1 MWKGRGARLGC
12 FKREMMPSGD
22 FYYFLSYTL
31 AYIHNIHT
39 LAYIHNIHSL
49 IYILLNRISIY
60 KTEVSTCL
68 YRYTDTWIYVIGIY

>member
-31 AYIHNIHT
+31 AYIHNIH
-39 LAYIHNIHSL
+39 SL
-49 IYILLNRISIY
+49 IYIL
-60 KTEVSTCL
+60 
-68 YRYTDTWIYVIGIY
+68 